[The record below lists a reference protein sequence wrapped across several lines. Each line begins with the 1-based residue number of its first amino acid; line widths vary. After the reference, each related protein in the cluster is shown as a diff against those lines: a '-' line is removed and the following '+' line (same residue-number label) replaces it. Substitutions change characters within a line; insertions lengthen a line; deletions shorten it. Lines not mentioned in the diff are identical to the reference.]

1 VMAVGKAGEAAD
13 RDKLRISFGDHV
25 VAENGVGA
33 DGYDEA
39 TVATYMK
46 NSDVAISIDVG
57 VGRSRFTVWTCDFTE
72 AYIRIN
78 ADYRS

>member
-1 VMAVGKAGEAAD
+1 VRAA
-13 RDKLRISFGDHV
+13 
-25 VAENGVGA
+25 
-33 DGYDEA
+33 GYDEA
-39 TVATYMK
+39 TVAAYMK
-46 NSDVAISIDVG
+46 NPEISIAVDVG